1 MAKGIDPKF
10 VHYGIRKD
18 DLAMIEAICEAE
30 GVDFDW
36 LSEDILKAY
45 HAKKVDVIEMSDNET
60 EDIIRN
66 AIQKNTSIN
75 TIMLIQRIK
84 ISNYKTYLSLDL
96 DLTVDDDRPIILI
109 GGANG
114 GGKTTLFEAISGA
127 LYGLKIENKE
137 HFMEL
142 LNQGALNTAKPEIS
156 LQITFVG
163 KVLGQQ
169 QKYIL
174 KRVYQLNPQ
183 GKPLESVSLNMNGNM
198 YVYGTM
204 TAPKD
209 RVKAEQE
216 INKIIKANL
225 PQELS
230 QYFLFDAMQS
240 SELLKK
246 NVFAQTIRDNFEN
259 VLGFKKY
266 LQLKRA
272 AEKLQQ
278 EWAQQRLEAEKEAQE
293 YNELCAQ
300 KDKLTAD
307 LNTCIAEQDTKYKY
321 LASVEVEYKRAK
333 DGAQE
338 ASALNKKI
346 QELASKIDDIV
357 KRAATYAEDL
367 KAFVD
372 NIEIDLF
379 LPKLASNLAQEINN
393 ILHIK
398 EQLQKENT
406 GAYPLETLKD
416 VTNKIITYLKD
427 LSLCSESVDEE
438 QVVSHIVAIQNST
451 NKEDP
456 FGYLDEAEVTAL
468 SNLVKRTG
476 SNQFIALDR
485 QRQELEIQLSTLDN
499 LRSQKQTLEQTQ
511 AGGNEYLIQN
521 YEAAQKQIEKLK
533 GQEATLKAD
542 IQRLE
547 KRIHQFDVQ
556 IQQEPDIKFD
566 TLVKLKPLFEK
577 IADSLLKKKKAQIES
592 EMQQQLNKLLVS
604 YKGHVAKVEL
614 SDSIEQFNI
623 KLYHT
628 AGNEISL
635 NQLNAASKQIFIQ
648 VLLKVLRNLG
658 DYNPPVM
665 IDTVMGVLD
674 NESRD
679 ALMEEYFPQ
688 LAEQTILLCTTS
700 EIRTD
705 SDYIKLEPF
714 ISKTYT
720 LHRNVEA
727 QNTTVEDGY
736 FGLTLN
742 Q

>member
-1 MAKGIDPKF
+1 
-10 VHYGIRKD
+10 
-18 DLAMIEAICEAE
+18 
-30 GVDFDW
+30 
-36 LSEDILKAY
+36 
-45 HAKKVDVIEMSDNET
+45 
-60 EDIIRN
+60 
-66 AIQKNTSIN
+66 
-75 TIMLIQRIK
+75 MLIQRIK

-204 TAPKD
+204 TTPKD

-307 LNTCIAEQDTKYKY
+307 LNTCIAEQDAKYKY

-379 LPKLASNLAQEINN
+379 LPKLAANLAQEINN

-485 QRQELEIQLSTLDN
+485 QHQELEIQLSTLDN

>member
-1 MAKGIDPKF
+1 
-10 VHYGIRKD
+10 
-18 DLAMIEAICEAE
+18 
-30 GVDFDW
+30 
-36 LSEDILKAY
+36 
-45 HAKKVDVIEMSDNET
+45 
-60 EDIIRN
+60 
-66 AIQKNTSIN
+66 
-75 TIMLIQRIK
+75 MLIQRIK

-183 GKPLESVSLNMNGNM
+183 GKPLKSVSLNMNGNM

-204 TAPKD
+204 TTPKD

-307 LNTCIAEQDTKYKY
+307 LNTCIAEQDAKYKY

-379 LPKLASNLAQEINN
+379 LPKLAANLAQEINN

>member
-1 MAKGIDPKF
+1 
-10 VHYGIRKD
+10 
-18 DLAMIEAICEAE
+18 
-30 GVDFDW
+30 
-36 LSEDILKAY
+36 
-45 HAKKVDVIEMSDNET
+45 
-60 EDIIRN
+60 
-66 AIQKNTSIN
+66 
-75 TIMLIQRIK
+75 MLIQRIK

-225 PQELS
+225 SQELS

-321 LASVEVEYKRAK
+321 LASVEVKYKRAK

-416 VTNKIITYLKD
+416 VTSKIITYLKD

-485 QRQELEIQLSTLDN
+485 QRQELEFQLSTLDN

-577 IADSLLKKKKAQIES
+577 TADSLLKKKKAQIES

-614 SDSIEQFNI
+614 SDSIERFNI

-727 QNTTVEDGY
+727 QNTTVENGY

>member
-1 MAKGIDPKF
+1 
-10 VHYGIRKD
+10 
-18 DLAMIEAICEAE
+18 
-30 GVDFDW
+30 
-36 LSEDILKAY
+36 
-45 HAKKVDVIEMSDNET
+45 
-60 EDIIRN
+60 
-66 AIQKNTSIN
+66 
-75 TIMLIQRIK
+75 MLIQRIK

-198 YVYGTM
+198 CVYGTM

-246 NVFAQTIRDNFEN
+246 NVFTQTIRDNFEN

-521 YEAAQKQIEKLK
+521 YEATQKQIEKLK

-547 KRIHQFDVQ
+547 KRIHQFDIQ

-577 IADSLLKKKKAQIES
+577 IADSLLKKKKAQIEN
-592 EMQQQLNKLLVS
+592 EMQQQLNMLLVS

>member
-1 MAKGIDPKF
+1 
-10 VHYGIRKD
+10 
-18 DLAMIEAICEAE
+18 
-30 GVDFDW
+30 
-36 LSEDILKAY
+36 
-45 HAKKVDVIEMSDNET
+45 
-60 EDIIRN
+60 
-66 AIQKNTSIN
+66 
-75 TIMLIQRIK
+75 MLIQRIK
-84 ISNYKTYLSLDL
+84 ISNFKTYLSLDL
-96 DLTVDDDRPIILI
+96 NLTVDDDRPIILI
-109 GGANG
+109 GGSNG

-127 LYGLKIENKE
+127 LYGLKIESKE

-142 LNQGALNTAKPEIS
+142 LNQGAVNKVKPEIS

-174 KRVYQLNPQ
+174 KRNYILNPQ
-183 GKPLESVSLNMNGNM
+183 GRPLESVSLNMNGNM

-204 TAPKD
+204 TAPKE
-209 RVKAEQE
+209 RVRAEQE
-216 INKIIKANL
+216 ISKIIKANL

-246 NVFAQTIRDNFEN
+246 NVFQQTIRDNFEN

-278 EWAQQRLEAEKEAQE
+278 EWAEQRLEAEKEAKE
-293 YNELCAQ
+293 YSSLCNQ
-300 KDKLTAD
+300 KEQLVID
-307 LNTCIAEQDTKYKY
+307 LNASLAEQDRLYKY
-321 LASVEVEYKRAK
+321 MSSVEDEYQRAK
-333 DGAQE
+333 EGAQQ
-338 ASALNKKI
+338 AANLSKRIQDVDGKI
-346 QELASKIDDIV
+346 RVITED
-357 KRAATYAEDL
+357 AANYAENL

-372 NIEIDLF
+372 NIEINVF
-379 LPKLASNLAQEINN
+379 LPKLASNLSQEINN
-393 ILHIK
+393 ILRVK
-398 EQLQKENT
+398 EQLQKQST
-406 GAYPLETLKD
+406 GAYPIETLRD
-416 VTNKIITYLKD
+416 VTSKIIDYLKE
-427 LSLCSESVDEE
+427 LSLCSQAVDEE
-438 QVVSHIVAIQNST
+438 NVISHIVAMQNTT
-451 NKEDP
+451 NAKDP
-456 FGYLDEAEVTAL
+456 YDYLNTAEVDAL
-468 SNLVKRTG
+468 RELPKKGNG
-476 SNQFIALDR
+476 NQFVSIDR
-485 QRQELEIQLSTLDN
+485 KRQDMEIQLANLDN
-499 LRSQKQTLEQTQ
+499 LRTEKRTLEQTQ
-511 AGGNEYLIQN
+511 AGGNGLLIAN
-521 YEAAQKQIEKLK
+521 YEDAKRSVDKLK
-533 GQEATLKAD
+533 TQEDSLKNE

-556 IQQEPDIKFD
+556 IQQEPDVKFD
-566 TLVKLKPLFEK
+566 TLVKLRPFFDKV
-577 IADSLLKKKKAQIES
+577 ADNLLKKKKTQIET
-592 EMQQQLNKLLVS
+592 EMQSQLNRLLVS
-604 YKGHVAKVEL
+604 YKGHVGRVEL
-614 SDSIEQFNI
+614 SDSMENFNI
-623 KLYHT
+623 KLYHS

-720 LHRNVEA
+720 LHRNVEE
-727 QNTTVEDGY
+727 QNTTIDEGY
-736 FGLTLN
+736 FGIPLN

>member
-1 MAKGIDPKF
+1 
-10 VHYGIRKD
+10 
-18 DLAMIEAICEAE
+18 
-30 GVDFDW
+30 
-36 LSEDILKAY
+36 
-45 HAKKVDVIEMSDNET
+45 
-60 EDIIRN
+60 
-66 AIQKNTSIN
+66 
-75 TIMLIQRIK
+75 MLIQRIK

-648 VLLKVLRNLG
+648 VLLKRSSIN
-658 DYNPPVM
+658 
-665 IDTVMGVLD
+665 
-674 NESRD
+674 
-679 ALMEEYFPQ
+679 
-688 LAEQTILLCTTS
+688 
-700 EIRTD
+700 
-705 SDYIKLEPF
+705 
-714 ISKTYT
+714 
-720 LHRNVEA
+720 
-727 QNTTVEDGY
+727 
-736 FGLTLN
+736 
-742 Q
+742 

>member
-1 MAKGIDPKF
+1 
-10 VHYGIRKD
+10 
-18 DLAMIEAICEAE
+18 
-30 GVDFDW
+30 
-36 LSEDILKAY
+36 
-45 HAKKVDVIEMSDNET
+45 
-60 EDIIRN
+60 
-66 AIQKNTSIN
+66 
-75 TIMLIQRIK
+75 MLIQRIK

-246 NVFAQTIRDNFEN
+246 NVFTQTIRDNFEN

-499 LRSQKQTLEQTQ
+499 LCSQKQTLEQTQ

-674 NESRD
+674 NESAYKKCLR
-679 ALMEEYFPQ
+679 EE
-688 LAEQTILLCTTS
+688 
-700 EIRTD
+700 
-705 SDYIKLEPF
+705 
-714 ISKTYT
+714 
-720 LHRNVEA
+720 
-727 QNTTVEDGY
+727 
-736 FGLTLN
+736 
-742 Q
+742 

>member
-1 MAKGIDPKF
+1 
-10 VHYGIRKD
+10 
-18 DLAMIEAICEAE
+18 
-30 GVDFDW
+30 
-36 LSEDILKAY
+36 
-45 HAKKVDVIEMSDNET
+45 
-60 EDIIRN
+60 
-66 AIQKNTSIN
+66 
-75 TIMLIQRIK
+75 
-84 ISNYKTYLSLDL
+84 
-96 DLTVDDDRPIILI
+96 
-109 GGANG
+109 
-114 GGKTTLFEAISGA
+114 
-127 LYGLKIENKE
+127 
-137 HFMEL
+137 MEL
-142 LNQGALNTAKPEIS
+142 LNQGAVNKVKPEIS

-174 KRVYQLNPQ
+174 KRNYILNPQ
-183 GKPLESVSLNMNGNM
+183 SRPLESVSLNMNGNM

-204 TAPKD
+204 TAPKE
-209 RVKAEQE
+209 RVRAEQE
-216 INKIIKANL
+216 ISKIIKANL

-246 NVFAQTIRDNFEN
+246 NVFQQTIRDNFEN

-278 EWAQQRLEAEKEAQE
+278 EWAEQRLEAEKEAKE
-293 YNELCAQ
+293 YSSLCNQ
-300 KDKLTAD
+300 KEQLVID
-307 LNTCIAEQDTKYKY
+307 LNACLAEQDRLYKY
-321 LASVEVEYKRAK
+321 MSSVEDEYQRAK
-333 DGAQE
+333 EGAQQAANLSKRIQDVNGKIRAITEE
-338 ASALNKKI
+338 AAN
-346 QELASKIDDIV
+346 
-357 KRAATYAEDL
+357 YAENL

-372 NIEIDLF
+372 NIEINVF
-379 LPKLASNLAQEINN
+379 LPKLASNLSQEINN
-393 ILHIK
+393 ILRVK
-398 EQLQKENT
+398 EQLQKQST
-406 GAYPLETLKD
+406 GAYPIETLRD
-416 VTNKIITYLKD
+416 VTSKIIDYLKE
-427 LSLCSESVDEE
+427 LSLCSQAVDEE
-438 QVVSHIVAIQNST
+438 NVISHIVAMQNTT
-451 NKEDP
+451 NAKDP
-456 FGYLDEAEVTAL
+456 YDYLNAAEVDAL
-468 SNLVKRTG
+468 RELPKKGNG
-476 SNQFIALDR
+476 NQFVSIDR
-485 QRQELEIQLSTLDN
+485 KRQDMEIQLANLDN
-499 LRSQKQTLEQTQ
+499 LRTEKRTLEQTQ
-511 AGGNEYLIQN
+511 AGGNGLLITN
-521 YEAAQKQIEKLK
+521 YEDAKRSVDKLK
-533 GQEATLKAD
+533 TKEDSLKNE

-556 IQQEPDIKFD
+556 IQQEPDVKFD
-566 TLVKLKPLFEK
+566 TLVKLRPFFDKV
-577 IADSLLKKKKAQIES
+577 ADNLLKKKKTQIET
-592 EMQQQLNKLLVS
+592 EMQSQLNRLLVS
-604 YKGHVAKVEL
+604 YKGHVGRVEL
-614 SDSIEQFNI
+614 SDSMENFNI
-623 KLYHT
+623 KLYHS

-720 LHRNVEA
+720 LHRNVEE
-727 QNTTVEDGY
+727 QNTTIDEGY
-736 FGLTLN
+736 FGIPLN

>member
-1 MAKGIDPKF
+1 
-10 VHYGIRKD
+10 
-18 DLAMIEAICEAE
+18 
-30 GVDFDW
+30 
-36 LSEDILKAY
+36 
-45 HAKKVDVIEMSDNET
+45 
-60 EDIIRN
+60 
-66 AIQKNTSIN
+66 
-75 TIMLIQRIK
+75 MLIQRIK

-346 QELASKIDDIV
+346 QELAGKIDDIV

-533 GQEATLKAD
+533 GQEAALKAD

>member
-1 MAKGIDPKF
+1 
-10 VHYGIRKD
+10 
-18 DLAMIEAICEAE
+18 
-30 GVDFDW
+30 
-36 LSEDILKAY
+36 
-45 HAKKVDVIEMSDNET
+45 
-60 EDIIRN
+60 
-66 AIQKNTSIN
+66 
-75 TIMLIQRIK
+75 MLIQRIK

-456 FGYLDEAEVTAL
+456 FGYLDETEVTAL

-604 YKGHVAKVEL
+604 YKGHVTKVEL

-658 DYNPPVM
+658 DYNPPVI

-714 ISKTYT
+714 ISQTYT

>member
-1 MAKGIDPKF
+1 
-10 VHYGIRKD
+10 
-18 DLAMIEAICEAE
+18 
-30 GVDFDW
+30 
-36 LSEDILKAY
+36 
-45 HAKKVDVIEMSDNET
+45 
-60 EDIIRN
+60 
-66 AIQKNTSIN
+66 
-75 TIMLIQRIK
+75 MLIQRIK

-204 TAPKD
+204 TTPKD

-307 LNTCIAEQDTKYKY
+307 LNTCIAEQDAKYKY

-379 LPKLASNLAQEINN
+379 LPKLAANLAQEINN

-628 AGNEISL
+628 AENEISL

>member
-1 MAKGIDPKF
+1 
-10 VHYGIRKD
+10 
-18 DLAMIEAICEAE
+18 
-30 GVDFDW
+30 
-36 LSEDILKAY
+36 
-45 HAKKVDVIEMSDNET
+45 
-60 EDIIRN
+60 
-66 AIQKNTSIN
+66 
-75 TIMLIQRIK
+75 MLIQRIK

-96 DLTVDDDRPIILI
+96 DLTVDDERPIILI

-398 EQLQKENT
+398 ELLQKENT

-521 YEAAQKQIEKLK
+521 YETAQKQIEKLK
-533 GQEATLKAD
+533 SQEATLKAD

>member
-1 MAKGIDPKF
+1 
-10 VHYGIRKD
+10 
-18 DLAMIEAICEAE
+18 
-30 GVDFDW
+30 
-36 LSEDILKAY
+36 
-45 HAKKVDVIEMSDNET
+45 
-60 EDIIRN
+60 
-66 AIQKNTSIN
+66 
-75 TIMLIQRIK
+75 MLIQRIK

-225 PQELS
+225 PQEPS

>member
-1 MAKGIDPKF
+1 
-10 VHYGIRKD
+10 
-18 DLAMIEAICEAE
+18 
-30 GVDFDW
+30 
-36 LSEDILKAY
+36 
-45 HAKKVDVIEMSDNET
+45 
-60 EDIIRN
+60 
-66 AIQKNTSIN
+66 
-75 TIMLIQRIK
+75 MLIQRIK

-109 GGANG
+109 GGRNR

>member
-1 MAKGIDPKF
+1 
-10 VHYGIRKD
+10 
-18 DLAMIEAICEAE
+18 
-30 GVDFDW
+30 
-36 LSEDILKAY
+36 
-45 HAKKVDVIEMSDNET
+45 
-60 EDIIRN
+60 
-66 AIQKNTSIN
+66 
-75 TIMLIQRIK
+75 MLIQRIK

-346 QELASKIDDIV
+346 QELAGKIDDIV

-533 GQEATLKAD
+533 VLEATLKAD

-604 YKGHVAKVEL
+604 YKGHIAKVEL

>member
-1 MAKGIDPKF
+1 
-10 VHYGIRKD
+10 
-18 DLAMIEAICEAE
+18 
-30 GVDFDW
+30 
-36 LSEDILKAY
+36 
-45 HAKKVDVIEMSDNET
+45 
-60 EDIIRN
+60 
-66 AIQKNTSIN
+66 
-75 TIMLIQRIK
+75 MLIQRIK

-96 DLTVDDDRPIILI
+96 DLTVDDDCPIILI

-142 LNQGALNTAKPEIS
+142 LNQGALSTAKPEIS

-174 KRVYQLNPQ
+174 KRVYLLNPQ

-307 LNTCIAEQDTKYKY
+307 LNTCIAEQDAKYKY

-346 QELASKIDDIV
+346 QELTSKIDDIV

-406 GAYPLETLKD
+406 GTYPLETLKD

-456 FGYLDEAEVTAL
+456 FGYLDETEVTAL

-485 QRQELEIQLSTLDN
+485 QRQELEIQLPTLDN

-521 YEAAQKQIEKLK
+521 YETAQKQIEKLK

>member
-1 MAKGIDPKF
+1 
-10 VHYGIRKD
+10 
-18 DLAMIEAICEAE
+18 
-30 GVDFDW
+30 
-36 LSEDILKAY
+36 
-45 HAKKVDVIEMSDNET
+45 
-60 EDIIRN
+60 
-66 AIQKNTSIN
+66 
-75 TIMLIQRIK
+75 MLIQRIK

-658 DYNPPVM
+658 DYNPPIM

>member
-1 MAKGIDPKF
+1 
-10 VHYGIRKD
+10 
-18 DLAMIEAICEAE
+18 
-30 GVDFDW
+30 
-36 LSEDILKAY
+36 
-45 HAKKVDVIEMSDNET
+45 
-60 EDIIRN
+60 
-66 AIQKNTSIN
+66 
-75 TIMLIQRIK
+75 
-84 ISNYKTYLSLDL
+84 
-96 DLTVDDDRPIILI
+96 
-109 GGANG
+109 
-114 GGKTTLFEAISGA
+114 
-127 LYGLKIENKE
+127 
-137 HFMEL
+137 
-142 LNQGALNTAKPEIS
+142 
-156 LQITFVG
+156 
-163 KVLGQQ
+163 
-169 QKYIL
+169 
-174 KRVYQLNPQ
+174 
-183 GKPLESVSLNMNGNM
+183 MNGNM

-307 LNTCIAEQDTKYKY
+307 LNTCIAEQDAKYKY

-456 FGYLDEAEVTAL
+456 FGYLDEAEITAL

-499 LRSQKQTLEQTQ
+499 LRSQKQSLEQTQ

-521 YEAAQKQIEKLK
+521 YEATQKQIEKLI

-720 LHRNVEA
+720 LHRNVEV

>member
-1 MAKGIDPKF
+1 
-10 VHYGIRKD
+10 
-18 DLAMIEAICEAE
+18 
-30 GVDFDW
+30 
-36 LSEDILKAY
+36 
-45 HAKKVDVIEMSDNET
+45 
-60 EDIIRN
+60 
-66 AIQKNTSIN
+66 
-75 TIMLIQRIK
+75 MLIQRIK

-114 GGKTTLFEAISGA
+114 GGKTTLYEAISGA

-456 FGYLDEAEVTAL
+456 FGYLDETEVTAL

-604 YKGHVAKVEL
+604 YKGHVTKVEL

-714 ISKTYT
+714 ISQTYT

>member
-1 MAKGIDPKF
+1 
-10 VHYGIRKD
+10 
-18 DLAMIEAICEAE
+18 
-30 GVDFDW
+30 
-36 LSEDILKAY
+36 
-45 HAKKVDVIEMSDNET
+45 
-60 EDIIRN
+60 
-66 AIQKNTSIN
+66 
-75 TIMLIQRIK
+75 MLIQRIK

-346 QELASKIDDIV
+346 QELAGKIDDIV

-416 VTNKIITYLKD
+416 VTSKIITYLKD

-485 QRQELEIQLSTLDN
+485 QRQELEFQLSTLDN

-614 SDSIEQFNI
+614 SDSIERFNI

-727 QNTTVEDGY
+727 QNTTVENGY

>member
-1 MAKGIDPKF
+1 
-10 VHYGIRKD
+10 
-18 DLAMIEAICEAE
+18 
-30 GVDFDW
+30 
-36 LSEDILKAY
+36 
-45 HAKKVDVIEMSDNET
+45 
-60 EDIIRN
+60 
-66 AIQKNTSIN
+66 
-75 TIMLIQRIK
+75 MLIQRIK

-468 SNLVKRTG
+468 TNLVKRTG

>member
-1 MAKGIDPKF
+1 
-10 VHYGIRKD
+10 
-18 DLAMIEAICEAE
+18 
-30 GVDFDW
+30 
-36 LSEDILKAY
+36 
-45 HAKKVDVIEMSDNET
+45 
-60 EDIIRN
+60 
-66 AIQKNTSIN
+66 
-75 TIMLIQRIK
+75 MLIQRIK
-84 ISNYKTYLSLDL
+84 ISNFKTYLSLDL

-109 GGANG
+109 GGSNG

-127 LYGLKIENKE
+127 LYGLKIESKE

-142 LNQGALNTAKPEIS
+142 LNQGAVNKVKPEIS

-174 KRVYQLNPQ
+174 KRIYQLNPQ
-183 GKPLESVSLNMNGNM
+183 GRPLESVSLNMNGNM

-204 TAPKD
+204 TAPKE
-209 RVKAEQE
+209 RVRAEQE
-216 INKIIKANL
+216 ISKIIKANL

-246 NVFAQTIRDNFEN
+246 NVFQQTIRDNFEN

-278 EWAQQRLEAEKEAQE
+278 EWAEQRLEAEKEAKE
-293 YNELCAQ
+293 YNSLCNQ
-300 KDKLTAD
+300 KEQLVID
-307 LNTCIAEQDTKYKY
+307 LNASLAEQDRLYKY
-321 LASVEVEYKRAK
+321 MSSVEDEYQRAK
-333 DGAQE
+333 EGAQQ
-338 ASALNKKI
+338 AANLSKRIQDVDGKI
-346 QELASKIDDIV
+346 RVITED
-357 KRAATYAEDL
+357 AANYAENL

-372 NIEIDLF
+372 NIEINVF
-379 LPKLASNLAQEINN
+379 LPQLASNLSQEINN
-393 ILHIK
+393 ILRVK
-398 EQLQKENT
+398 EQLQKQST
-406 GAYPLETLKD
+406 GTYPIETLRD
-416 VTNKIITYLKD
+416 VTSKIIDYLKE
-427 LSLCSESVDEE
+427 LSLCSQAVDEE
-438 QVVSHIVAIQNST
+438 NVISHIVAMQNTT
-451 NKEDP
+451 NAKDP
-456 FGYLDEAEVTAL
+456 YDYLNTAEVDAL
-468 SNLVKRTG
+468 RELPKKGNG
-476 SNQFIALDR
+476 NQFVSIDR
-485 QRQELEIQLSTLDN
+485 KRQDMEIQLANLDN
-499 LRSQKQTLEQTQ
+499 LRTEKRTLEQTQ
-511 AGGNEYLIQN
+511 AGGNGLLIAN
-521 YEAAQKQIEKLK
+521 YEDAKRSVDKLK
-533 GQEATLKAD
+533 TQEDSLKNE

-556 IQQEPDIKFD
+556 IQQEPDVKFD
-566 TLVKLKPLFEK
+566 TLVKLRPFFDKV
-577 IADSLLKKKKAQIES
+577 ADNLLKKKKTQIET
-592 EMQQQLNKLLVS
+592 EMQSQLNRLLVS
-604 YKGHVAKVEL
+604 YKGHVGRVEL
-614 SDSIEQFNI
+614 SDSMENFNI
-623 KLYHT
+623 KLYHS

-720 LHRNVEA
+720 LHRNVEE
-727 QNTTVEDGY
+727 QNTTIDEGY
-736 FGLTLN
+736 FGISLN